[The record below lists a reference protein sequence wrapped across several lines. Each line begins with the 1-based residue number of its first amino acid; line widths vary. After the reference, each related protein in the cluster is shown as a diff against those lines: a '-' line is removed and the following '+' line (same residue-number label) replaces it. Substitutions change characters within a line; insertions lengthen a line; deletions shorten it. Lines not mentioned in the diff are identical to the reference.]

1 MESSIAEF
9 VERQLACELLPT
21 ENVFFG
27 LAEGFG
33 FVNSIKLDFRVCGFW
48 QVCWTG
54 STRFVFVSCKQT
66 CSECLAKSTCKCSMR
81 CIQCTCHLQTRCGNL
96 HTGAYLLG
104 LLAMIKCSICSYQC
118 DNWYVSNWRL
128 SCHIYFCWGSV
139 FMSSLRSLHVLRW
152 HSTKPVAAHPTRVTM
167 LVRLNGGLLSI
178 FLSFAFAPQEWL
190 ILDKTWFPG
199 GSSLRHPCGRGN
211 SAISDA

>member
-1 MESSIAEF
+1 MCF
-9 VERQLACELLPT
+9 LVWLARRFWFCEPQRPAS
-21 ENVFFG
+21 G
-27 LAEGFG
+27 WIFG
-33 FVNSIKLDFRVCGFW
+33 FASSLDRFNKVRVCLM
-48 QVCWTG
+48 QA
-54 STRFVFVSCKQT
+54 RT
-66 CSECLAKSTCKCSMR
+66 CSECLAKSTCKCSIR

-128 SCHIYFCWGSV
+128 ACHIYFCWGSV

-178 FLSFAFAPQEWL
+178 FL
-190 ILDKTWFPG
+190 
-199 GSSLRHPCGRGN
+199 
-211 SAISDA
+211 